1 MSEQQAR
8 VTPQKIMDDLWAA
21 RNAMVIVSGVD
32 LEVFTHIGNS
42 KNTLE
47 QLVDATKAD
56 KRGLEMLLNA
66 LVGIGYLN
74 KSGTQYGLEPV
85 SAAFLIKNKEP
96 YLGAFAEETKLGW
109 DTWRNLTEAVTTGKP
124 LVAVDAESHAREFFP
139 KLVSSIFPVSFQ
151 AARVVA
157 QSLNEQQRNSIKSIL
172 DVAAGSGAWSLAF
185 AQTLPDAVVTAID
198 YEEVIPITR
207 QFAER
212 FGAANRYEFVKGN
225 LREIDFGKGR
235 YDLVI
240 LGQIIHS
247 EGAEWGKKLIE
258 KSSAALK
265 EGGILLIADIVPND
279 DRTGPALPL
288 VFALNMLIHTEQGD
302 VFTMKQYTGW
312 LQQTGFKKIWTV
324 EAPGPSPVILA
335 TK

>member
-1 MSEQQAR
+1 MTEQTI
-8 VTPQKIMDDLWAA
+8 TPQKIMDDLWAA
-21 RNAMVIVSGVD
+21 RSAMVLVTAVD
-32 LEVFTHIGNS
+32 LEVFAHIQSG

-47 QLVDATKAD
+47 QLAQSTKAD

-74 KSGTQYGLEPV
+74 KSGTQYGLEPI
-85 SAAFLIKNKEP
+85 SAAFLIKGKEP

-109 DTWRNLTEAVTTGKP
+109 DTWKNLTDAVKTGKP
-124 LVAVDAESHAREFFP
+124 FIQADADTHGREFFP

-151 AARVVA
+151 ASRVVV
-157 QSLNEQQRNSIKSIL
+157 QSLDEQQRNSIKNIL

-185 AQTLPDAVVTAID
+185 LQAIPDAVATAID

-212 FGAANRYEFVKGN
+212 FGAANRYEYVKGN
-225 LREIDFGKGR
+225 LREIDFGKSR

-240 LGQIIHS
+240 LGHIIHS
-247 EGAEWGKKLIE
+247 EGKEWGKKLIE

-265 EGGILLIADIVPND
+265 DGGLLLIAEIVPND
-279 DRTGPALPL
+279 DRTGPAIPL
-288 VFALNMLIHTEQGD
+288 VFALNMLLHTAEGD
-302 VFTMKQYTGW
+302 VFTMKDYNGW
-312 LQQTGFKKIWTV
+312 LKDAGFKKVWTV
-324 EAPGPSPVILA
+324 DAPGPSPVILA